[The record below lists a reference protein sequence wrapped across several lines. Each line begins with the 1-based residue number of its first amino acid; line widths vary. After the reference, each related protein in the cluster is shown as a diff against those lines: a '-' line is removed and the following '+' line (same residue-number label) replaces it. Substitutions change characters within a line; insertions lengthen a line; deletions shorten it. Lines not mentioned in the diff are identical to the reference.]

1 MHLSKAVVLWMALVA
16 VSSGQSSP
24 AVSANSADAAA
35 RLPVTRVILYKN
47 GVGYFEHAGHVR
59 GSQDVNVDFTT
70 AQLNDVLK
78 SLTVLDLG
86 KGRITGVSYN
96 SAAPLEKR
104 LGSLRLPVGENPTT
118 AQFLDALRG
127 ARVEIRSGS
136 LSASGRL
143 LSIEERE
150 VLTGHDA
157 PKGDGDDEKSGGRIG
172 LTQVSLVSDGGE
184 VRLFD
189 LTPSTS
195 VRVTER
201 EVNEE
206 VGKYLGLV
214 ASTRDQD
221 LRRMTISTAGDGERN
236 LLVSYIS
243 EVPVWK
249 STYRIVIPHEG
260 KPLLQGWAIVD
271 NTVGEDWK
279 DVELSLV
286 AGAPQSFVQELSQP
300 YYTRRPVVALPENA
314 MLSPQTHEATMEEA
328 APAPPPQPNSGGGV
342 LGGSNGV
349 LPHLAIPSR
358 ISNGGMEGLGA
369 GPGGGVGSGSGGG
382 FGPGV
387 GGGAGG
393 GASKKWLN
401 EDVDYIVTDKE
412 REAFGDSVGQS
423 RELGDLFEYKL
434 KDRVTIRKNQS
445 ALVPILQSRID
456 AEKVSVW
463 NPSES
468 SVLRALWVSNTSEL
482 TLDGGSFNVLEGD
495 AFAGEGLMDAI
506 KPGEKRILSYAAD
519 LGVLVDAKQ
528 KADNQ
533 RVTKVVIAHGTM
545 TQSTQERQEN
555 TYTIRNRDTSPRA
568 VVIEHPAR
576 PGWKLADDDAKPVES
591 SASFHRFRLTVDPKQ
606 TATLLVKEYR
616 PISNSYA
623 LTNVSD
629 SQIKFFIEQKMIN
642 AEVEKALRRILLQ
655 KNDIAG
661 LDALIAGRRTQVT
674 SISDDQQRVR
684 ENMKA
689 LKGSAEEKALVER
702 YVRELNEQEDRVQ
715 ALRSEISELQQ
726 KREAA
731 QSTLNGMIDALQME
745 ATL

>member
-1 MHLSKAVVLWMALVA
+1 MRSLHVA
-16 VSSGQSSP
+16 VLSLLLASISSGQLSFGQSS
-24 AVSANSADAAA
+24 NSQTAADSA
-35 RLPVTRVILYKN
+35 RLPVTRVVLYKN
-47 GVGYFEHAGHVR
+47 GVGYFEHAGRVR
-59 GSQDVNVDFTT
+59 DSQDVNVDFTT

-96 SAAPLEKR
+96 SNAPLERR
-104 LGSLRLPVGENPTT
+104 LGSLHLPVGENPTT

-127 ARVEIRSGS
+127 ARLEVRSGS
-136 LSASGRL
+136 ESASGRL
-143 LSIEERE
+143 LSIDERE
-150 VLTGHDA
+150 I
-157 PKGDGDDEKSGGRIG
+157 PIKGDQK
-172 LTQVSLVSDGGE
+172 VSIDQISIVSDSGE
-184 VRLFD
+184 VRVFELN
-189 LTPSTS
+189 PSTS
-195 VRVTER
+195 VRVAEKD
-201 EVNEE
+201 VNDE

-221 LRRMTISTAGDGERN
+221 VRRMTISTAGDGERN

-249 STYRIVIPHEG
+249 STYRIVIPNEG

-279 DVELSLV
+279 NVELSLV

-300 YYTRRPVVALPENA
+300 YYTRRPVVPLPQNA
-314 MLSPQTHEATMEEA
+314 MITPQTHEATMEDKTEIVNGELRTPTKM
-328 APAPPPQPNSGGGV
+328 PAGVAGGIPGAQYDMY
-342 LGGSNGV
+342 GAN
-349 LPHLAIPSR
+349 LAKGKP
-358 ISNGGMEGLGA
+358 GEGRGIGA
-369 GPGGGVGSGSGGG
+369 GNGGGVGGGV
-382 FGPGV
+382 FRVP
-387 GGGAGG
+387 APR
-393 GASKKWLN
+393 AN
-401 EDVDYIVTDKE
+401 AT
-412 REAFGDSVGQS
+412 EAAESLEAATTTAQA

-434 KDRVTIRKNQS
+434 QDRVTIRKNQS

-468 SVLRALWVSNTSEL
+468 AVLRALWVDNTSAL

-506 KPGEKRILSYAAD
+506 KPGEKRLLSYAAD

-528 KADNQ
+528 QSEKQ
-533 RVTKVVIAHGTM
+533 RVTKVIIAHGAM
-545 TQSTQERQEN
+545 MQSTQEREEH
-555 TYTIRNRDTSPRA
+555 TYTIRNRDTSPRT

-576 PGWKLADDDAKPVES
+576 AGWKLTDDAKPAES
-591 SASFHRFRLTVDPKQ
+591 SASFHRFRLAVEPKK
-606 TATLLVKEYR
+606 TETLVVKEYR
-616 PISNSYA
+616 PVTNSYQ
-623 LTNVSD
+623 LSNITD
-629 SQIKFFIEQKMIN
+629 DQIRFFLVQKMIN
-642 AEVEKALRRILLQ
+642 PEIEQALRKVIVQKNSVAALDAEVASRKS
-655 KNDIAG
+655 K
-661 LDALIAGRRTQVT
+661 
-674 SISDDQQRVR
+674 ISGISEDQQRVR

-715 ALRSEISELQQ
+715 SLHREMADLQQ

-731 QSTLNGMIDALQME
+731 QKTLNEMIEGLQME

>member
-1 MHLSKAVVLWMALVA
+1 MCSIKTVVLWLALAA
-16 VSSGQSSP
+16 VSSGQSPTP
-24 AVSANSADAAA
+24 ASLPDSAA

-96 SAAPLEKR
+96 SAAPLEHR
-104 LGSLRLPVGENPTT
+104 LGSLHLPVGENPST

-127 ARVEIRSGS
+127 ARMDVRNGS
-136 LSASGRL
+136 ESASGRL
-143 LSIEERE
+143 LSIEDRD
-150 VLTGHDA
+150 VAG
-157 PKGDGDDEKSGGRIG
+157 KGDQKIT
-172 LTQVSLVSDGGE
+172 LTQISLVSDGGE
-184 VRLFD
+184 VRIFD

-195 VRVTER
+195 VRVAEK

-221 LRRMTISTAGDGERN
+221 VRRMTISTAGEGERN

-249 STYRIVIPHEG
+249 STYRIVIPSDG

-314 MLSPQTHEATMEEA
+314 MLTPQTHEATMEVDVHNG
-328 APAPPPQPNSGGGV
+328 APRMASAGVVGGV
-342 LGGSNGV
+342 
-349 LPHLAIPSR
+349 
-358 ISNGGMEGLGA
+358 
-369 GPGGGVGSGSGGG
+369 PGGVHGGQMGGVISGIGSGSGGG
-382 FGPGV
+382 VGLGSGPGFGPNSV
-387 GGGAGG
+387 GGAGG
-393 GASKKWLN
+393 GVFGVGGAPRP
-401 EDVDYIVTDKE
+401 DATAMA
-412 REAFGDSVGQS
+412 EALEAGTTVGET

-463 NPSES
+463 NPSNS
-468 SVLRALWVSNTSEL
+468 SVLRALWVNNTSDL

-506 KPGEKRILSYAAD
+506 KPGEKRLMSYAAD
-519 LGVLVDAKQ
+519 LGILVDAKQ

-533 RVTKVVIAHGTM
+533 RVTRVIIAHGTM

-555 TYTIRNRDTSPRA
+555 TYTIRNRDTSTRA
-568 VVIEHPAR
+568 LVIEHPAR
-576 PGWKLADDDAKPVES
+576 PGWKLMDDEKPAES
-591 SASFHRFRLTVDPKQ
+591 SVSFHRFRLTVEPR
-606 TATLLVKEYR
+606 TTTTFVVKEYR
-616 PISNSYA
+616 PILNSYQ
-623 LTNVSD
+623 LTNVTD
-629 SQIKFFIEQKMIN
+629 NEIKFFLEQKMIN
-642 AEVEKALRRILLQ
+642 PEVEKALRRIVAQ
-655 KNDIAG
+655 KNDIAVIE
-661 LDALIAGRRTQVT
+661 AVITGRRSQVS

-684 ENMKA
+684 ENLKA
-689 LKGSAEEKALVER
+689 LKGSTEEKALVER
-702 YVRELNEQEDRVQ
+702 YVRQLTEQEDRVQ
-715 ALRSEISELQQ
+715 SLRREIAEMQQ
-726 KREAA
+726 KRDAA
-731 QSTLNGMIDALQME
+731 QSALNEMIGALQME
-745 ATL
+745 VTL

>member
-1 MHLSKAVVLWMALVA
+1 MRSMKTAALWLALAA
-16 VSSGQSSP
+16 VSSGRFSLGQSSFGKLSLGQSSTP
-24 AVSANSADAAA
+24 GPSANLAA
-35 RLPVTRVILYKN
+35 RLPVTHVILYKN
-47 GVGYFEHAGHVR
+47 GVGYFEHAGRVH

-96 SAAPLEKR
+96 SAAPLERR

-127 ARVEIRSGS
+127 ARLEVRSGS
-136 LSASGRL
+136 ESASGRL
-143 LSIEERE
+143 LSIEERDLPGK
-150 VLTGHDA
+150 VDQKITV
-157 PKGDGDDEKSGGRIG
+157 
-172 LTQVSLVSDGGE
+172 TQISVVSESGE

-195 VRVTER
+195 VRVAEK

-206 VGKYLGLV
+206 VGKYLGLI

-221 LRRMTISTAGDGERN
+221 VRRMTISTAGDGERS

-249 STYRIVIPHEG
+249 STYRIVIPSEG

-271 NTVGEDWK
+271 NTVGEDWN

-314 MLSPQTHEATMEEA
+314 MLTPQTHEATIQPQTVVVNGQLA
-328 APAPPPQPNSGGGV
+328 SPAMIAGGV
-342 LGGSNGV
+342 PGGVPGGS
-349 LPHLAIPSR
+349 
-358 ISNGGMEGLGA
+358 M
-369 GPGGGVGSGSGGG
+369 GGVIGGVASGVPQAQSSSGSGGG
-382 FGPGV
+382 V
-387 GGGAGG
+387 GGGNFKAWIARPDATEVAENLESG
-393 GASKKWLN
+393 
-401 EDVDYIVTDKE
+401 TT
-412 REAFGDSVGQS
+412 VGET

-463 NPSES
+463 NPSQS
-468 SVLRALWVSNTSEL
+468 SVLRALWVNNTSNL
-482 TLDGGSFNVLEGD
+482 TLDGGSFNVLED
-495 AFAGEGLMDAI
+495 AAFAGEGLMDAI
-506 KPGEKRILSYAAD
+506 KPGEKRLLSYAAD
-519 LGVLVDAKQ
+519 LGVLVNAKQ

-533 RVTKVVIAHGTM
+533 RVTKVIIEHGLM
-545 TQSTQERQEN
+545 TQSTEERQEN
-555 TYTIRNRDTSPRA
+555 TYTIRNRDASPRE

-576 PGWKLADDDAKPVES
+576 PGWKLTDNEKPAES
-591 SASFHRFRLTVDPKQ
+591 SASFHRFRITVEPRK
-606 TATLLVKEYR
+606 TTTLLVKEYR
-616 PISNSYA
+616 PISNRYQLS
-623 LTNVSD
+623 NVTD
-629 SQIKFFIEQKMIN
+629 NDIKFFLDQKMIN
-642 AEVEKALRRILLQ
+642 ADVEKALRRIVAQ
-655 KNDIAG
+655 KNDITVLEAV
-661 LDALIAGRRTQVT
+661 ITGRRAQVS

-715 ALRSEISELQQ
+715 SLRREIAETQQ
-726 KREAA
+726 KRDTA
-731 QSTLNGMIDALQME
+731 QGALQGMIEALQME

>member
-1 MHLSKAVVLWMALVA
+1 MRSMKTAVLWFALAA
-16 VSSGQSSP
+16 VLSGEASLSQSLTPGSSP
-24 AVSANSADAAA
+24 DPAA

-47 GVGYFEHAGHVR
+47 GVGYFEHSGHVR

-96 SAAPLEKR
+96 SAAPLERR

-127 ARVEIRSGS
+127 ARLEVRNGS
-136 LSASGRL
+136 ESASGRL
-143 LSIEERE
+143 LSIEDRE
-150 VLTGHDA
+150 VPG
-157 PKGDGDDEKSGGRIG
+157 KGDQKIT
-172 LTQVSLVSDGGE
+172 LTQISVVSDGGE

-189 LTPSTS
+189 LTPSTG
-195 VRVTER
+195 VRVAEK
-201 EVNEE
+201 EVIEE

-221 LRRMTISTAGDGERN
+221 VRRMTISTAGDAERN

-249 STYRIVIPHEG
+249 STYRIVIPTEG

-279 DVELSLV
+279 DVELLLV

-314 MLSPQTHEATMEEA
+314 MLTPQTHEATIDGQGDIVKDELRSPKTVATGVVGGVPGGVPGGSMGGVIGGIVS
-328 APAPPPQPNSGGGV
+328 PAPKTAPVDIGTNTASRV
-342 LGGSNGV
+342 RAALGRPDATAVAEN
-349 LPHLAIPSR
+349 L
-358 ISNGGMEGLGA
+358 EA
-369 GPGGGVGSGSGGG
+369 GTTVG
-382 FGPGV
+382 
-387 GGGAGG
+387 
-393 GASKKWLN
+393 
-401 EDVDYIVTDKE
+401 ET
-412 REAFGDSVGQS
+412 
-423 RELGDLFEYKL
+423 RELGDLFEYQL

-463 NPSES
+463 NPSDS
-468 SVLRALWVSNTSEL
+468 SVLRALWVNNTTDL

-506 KPGEKRILSYAAD
+506 KPGEKRLMSYAAD

-533 RVTKVVIAHGTM
+533 RVTKVTIAHGAM

-555 TYTIRNRDTSPRA
+555 TYTIRNRDTSSR
-568 VVIEHPAR
+568 VLMIEHPAR
-576 PGWKLADDDAKPVES
+576 PGWKLMDDEKPAES
-591 SASFHRFRLTVDPKQ
+591 SASFHRFRLTLEPKK
-606 TATLLVKEYR
+606 TTTLVVKEYR
-616 PISNSYA
+616 PIMNSYQ
-623 LTNVSD
+623 LTNLTD
-629 SQIKFFIEQKMIN
+629 NQIKFFLEQKMIN
-642 AEVEKALRRILLQ
+642 PDVEKTLRRIVAQ
-655 KNDIAG
+655 KNDIAVIE
-661 LDALIAGRRTQVT
+661 AVITGRRSQVS

-715 ALRSEISELQQ
+715 ALRREIGEMQQ
-726 KREAA
+726 KRDAA
-731 QSTLNGMIDALQME
+731 QSTLNGMIEVLQME
-745 ATL
+745 VTL

>member
-1 MHLSKAVVLWMALVA
+1 MRFFATAALWLALA
-16 VSSGQSSP
+16 SFLPGRSLLGQSTSTQPSNP
-24 AVSANSADAAA
+24 AAAEPSA

-47 GVGYFEHAGHVR
+47 GVGYFEHSGHVR
-59 GSQDVNVDFTT
+59 GNQDVNVDFTT

-96 SAAPLEKR
+96 STAPLEHR

-127 ARVEIRSGS
+127 ARVEVHSGS
-136 LSASGRL
+136 ATATGRL
-143 LSIEERE
+143 LSIEERA
-150 VLTGHDA
+150 LQGKNA
-157 PKGDGDDEKSGGRIG
+157 ANDGSDGQKATV
-172 LTQVSLVSDGGE
+172 TQVSLVSDGGE
-184 VRLFD
+184 VRVFD

-195 VRVTER
+195 VRVTEKD
-201 EVNEE
+201 VNEE
-206 VGKYLGLV
+206 VGKYLGVV

-221 LRRMTISTAGDGERN
+221 LRRMTISTAGNGERD
-236 LLVSYIS
+236 LLISYIS

-249 STYRIVIPHEG
+249 STYRIVIPNDG

-279 DVELSLV
+279 NVELSLI

-300 YYTRRPVVALPENA
+300 YYTRRPVVPLPENA
-314 MLSPQTHEATMEEA
+314 MLTPQTHEATMEAEVVNGMA
-328 APAPPPQPNSGGGV
+328 APAVGVVGGVPGGVPGRIIGGSGGGI
-342 LGGSNGV
+342 GTGNG
-349 LPHLAIPSR
+349 P
-358 ISNGGMEGLGA
+358 
-369 GPGGGVGSGSGGG
+369 G

-387 GGGAGG
+387 SGGTGGGIFRNSAPPPPAAPRPDATEIAESLEEG
-393 GASKKWLN
+393 
-401 EDVDYIVTDKE
+401 TT
-412 REAFGDSVGQS
+412 VGQS
-423 RELGDLFEYKL
+423 QEVGDLFEYKL

-468 SVLRALWVSNTSEL
+468 SVLRALWVDNTSNL

-506 KPGEKRILSYAAD
+506 KPGEKRLLSYAAD
-519 LGVLVDAKQ
+519 LGVLVDSKQ
-528 KADNQ
+528 KSDNQ
-533 RVTKVVIAHGTM
+533 RVTKVIIQHGVM

-555 TYTIRNRDTSPRA
+555 TYTIRNRDTSPRTL
-568 VVIEHPAR
+568 VIEHPAR
-576 PGWKLADDDAKPVES
+576 VGWKLTDDDPKTAES
-591 SASFHRFRLTVDPKQ
+591 SASFHRFRLTLEPKK
-606 TATLLVKEYR
+606 TTSLIVKEYR
-616 PISNSYA
+616 PVTNRYM
-623 LTNVSD
+623 LTNVGD
-629 SQIKFFIEQKMIN
+629 NEIKFFLEQKMIN
-642 AEVEKALRRILLQ
+642 ADVEKALRQVLSQ
-655 KNDIAG
+655 KNDIAVI
-661 LDALIAGRRTQVT
+661 DAIISGRRAEE
-674 SISDDQQRVR
+674 SNISEDQKRLR

-702 YVRELNEQEDRVQ
+702 YVHELNEQEDHVQ
-715 ALRSEISELQQ
+715 TLRKDISNLQQ
-726 KREAA
+726 KRDAA
-731 QSTLNGMIDALQME
+731 QSKLNGMIESLQME

>member
-1 MHLSKAVVLWMALVA
+1 MRFSKTAVLWLTLVA
-16 VSSGQSSP
+16 VSSGQSSTPP
-24 AVSANSADAAA
+24 ANPADPAA

-47 GVGYFEHAGHVR
+47 GVGYFEHAGQVR

-96 SAAPLEKR
+96 SAAPLERR
-104 LGSLRLPVGENPTT
+104 LGSLHLPVGENPTT

-127 ARVEIRSGS
+127 ARLEVRNGS
-136 LSASGRL
+136 ESAVGRL
-143 LSIEERE
+143 LSVEDRD
-150 VLTGHDA
+150 VPG
-157 PKGDGDDEKSGGRIG
+157 KGDQKIT
-172 LTQVSLVSDGGE
+172 LTQISVVSDGGD
-184 VRLFD
+184 VRIFD

-195 VRVTER
+195 VRVAEK

-221 LRRMTISTAGDGERN
+221 VRRMTISTAGDGERN

-249 STYRIVIPHEG
+249 STYRIVIPTEG

-300 YYTRRPVVALPENA
+300 YYTRRPVVELPENA
-314 MLSPQTHEATMEEA
+314 MLTPQTHEATIEG
-328 APAPPPQPNSGGGV
+328 QPEIVNGELRSAGKIPTGVVGGV
-342 LGGSNGV
+342 
-349 LPHLAIPSR
+349 
-358 ISNGGMEGLGA
+358 
-369 GPGGGVGSGSGGG
+369 PGGVAGGQRGGVIGGIASGSGGG
-382 FGPGV
+382 V
-387 GGGAGG
+387 
-393 GASKKWLN
+393 GAS
-401 EDVDYIVTDKE
+401 VF
-412 REAFGDSVGQS
+412 REIGAPPPAAPRPDATVVAETLESATTVGAT

-463 NPSES
+463 NPSDT
-468 SVLRALWVSNTSEL
+468 SVLRALWVNNTSDL

-506 KPGEKRILSYAAD
+506 KPGEKRIMSYAAD

-528 KADNQ
+528 RADNQ
-533 RVTKVVIAHGTM
+533 HVTRVTIAHGTM

-555 TYTIRNRDTSPRA
+555 TYTIRNRDTSSRT

-576 PGWKLADDDAKPVES
+576 PGWKLTDDEKPVES
-591 SASFHRFRLTVDPKQ
+591 SASFHRFRLTVEPNK
-606 TATLLVKEYR
+606 TTTLLVREYR
-616 PISNSYA
+616 PIMNNYQ
-623 LTNVSD
+623 LTNLTD
-629 SQIKFFIEQKMIN
+629 SQIKFFLNQKMIN
-642 AEVEKALRRILLQ
+642 PDVEKALRRIVAE
-655 KNDIAG
+655 KNDIA
-661 LDALIAGRRTQVT
+661 AIEAVITGRRAQVS

-715 ALRSEISELQQ
+715 ALRREIADLQQ
-726 KREAA
+726 KRDVS
-731 QSTLNGMIDALQME
+731 QSTLNGMIEALQME
-745 ATL
+745 VTL

>member
-1 MHLSKAVVLWMALVA
+1 MRSMKTAALWLALAA
-16 VSSGQSSP
+16 VSSGRFSLGQSSFGKSSLGQSSTRGP
-24 AVSANSADAAA
+24 SADLAA
-35 RLPVTRVILYKN
+35 RLPVTHVILYKN
-47 GVGYFEHAGHVR
+47 GVGYFEHAGHVH

-96 SAAPLEKR
+96 SAAPLERR

-127 ARVEIRSGS
+127 ARLEVRSGS
-136 LSASGRL
+136 ESASGRL
-143 LSIEERE
+143 LSIEERD
-150 VLTGHDA
+150 L
-157 PKGDGDDEKSGGRIG
+157 PGRVDQKITV
-172 LTQVSLVSDGGE
+172 TQISVVSESGE

-195 VRVTER
+195 VRVAEK

-221 LRRMTISTAGDGERN
+221 VRRMTISTAGDGERS

-249 STYRIVIPHEG
+249 STYRIVIPSEG

-300 YYTRRPVVALPENA
+300 YYTRRPVVAMPENA
-314 MLSPQTHEATMEEA
+314 MLTPQTHEATIEQQA
-328 APAPPPQPNSGGGV
+328 VVVNGQLASPAMGVVGGV
-342 LGGSNGV
+342 PGGVASGSMGGV
-349 LPHLAIPSR
+349 I
-358 ISNGGMEGLGA
+358 GGVVSGVPQAQMGA
-369 GPGGGVGSGSGGG
+369 GS
-382 FGPGV
+382 

-393 GASKKWLN
+393 GKFKAWLARPDATEVAEN
-401 EDVDYIVTDKE
+401 LESGTT
-412 REAFGDSVGQS
+412 VGET

-468 SVLRALWVSNTSEL
+468 SVLRALWVNNTSNL
-482 TLDGGSFNVLEGD
+482 T
-495 AFAGEGLMDAI
+495 DAI
-506 KPGEKRILSYAAD
+506 KPGEKRLLSYAAD
-519 LGVLVDAKQ
+519 LGVLVNAKQ

-533 RVTKVVIAHGTM
+533 RVTKVIIEHGLM
-545 TQSTQERQEN
+545 TQSTEERQEN
-555 TYTIRNRDTSPRA
+555 TYTIRNRDASARE
-568 VVIEHPAR
+568 VVIEHPVR
-576 PGWKLADDDAKPVES
+576 PGWKLTDDEKPVES
-591 SASFHRFRLTVDPKQ
+591 SASFHRFRLTVEPKK
-606 TATLLVKEYR
+606 TTTLLVKEYR
-616 PISNSYA
+616 PISSRYQLSN
-623 LTNVSD
+623 LTDND
-629 SQIKFFIEQKMIN
+629 IKFFLDQKMIN
-642 AEVEKALRRILLQ
+642 ADLEKALRRIVAQ
-655 KNDIAG
+655 KNDIAV
-661 LDALIAGRRTQVT
+661 LEAVITGRRAQVS

-715 ALRSEISELQQ
+715 SLRREIAETQQ
-726 KREAA
+726 KRDTA
-731 QSTLNGMIDALQME
+731 QGALQGMIEALQME

>member
-1 MHLSKAVVLWMALVA
+1 MKTVALCLTLA
-16 VSSGQSSP
+16 AISSGQFSLGQSPRPASSDP
-24 AVSANSADAAA
+24 AA
-35 RLPVTRVILYKN
+35 LPVTRVILYKN
-47 GVGYFEHAGHVR
+47 GVGYFEHAGRVR

-96 SAAPLEKR
+96 SAAPLERR

-127 ARVEIRSGS
+127 ARMEVRNRSE
-136 LSASGRL
+136 SASGRL
-143 LSIEERE
+143 LSIEDRE
-150 VLTGHDA
+150 MPG
-157 PKGDGDDEKSGGRIG
+157 KGDQKIT
-172 LTQVSLVSDGGE
+172 LTQISVVSDGGE
-184 VRLFD
+184 VRIFD

-195 VRVTER
+195 VRVAEK

-221 LRRMTISTAGDGERN
+221 VRRMTISTAGDGERN

-249 STYRIVIPHEG
+249 STYRIVIPAAG

-271 NTVGEDWK
+271 NTVGEDWNH
-279 DVELSLV
+279 VELSLI

-300 YYTRRPVVALPENA
+300 YYTRRPVIALPENA
-314 MLSPQTHEATMEEA
+314 MLTPQTHEATMEQAEVVNGQLA
-328 APAPPPQPNSGGGV
+328 SPGKLPAMASEGVVGGV
-342 LGGSNGV
+342 AGGIASG
-349 LPHLAIPSR
+349 S
-358 ISNGGMEGLGA
+358 
-369 GPGGGVGSGSGGG
+369 GGGVGSGRGSGFGLGSSGGG
-382 FGPGV
+382 I
-387 GGGAGG
+387 GGG
-393 GASKKWLN
+393 
-401 EDVDYIVTDKE
+401 VF
-412 REAFGDSVGQS
+412 RVGVPPPVALPRPDATAMAENLES
-423 RELGDLFEYKL
+423 GTTVGETRELGDLFEYKL

-463 NPSES
+463 NPSDS
-468 SVLRALWVSNTSEL
+468 SVLRALWVNNTSEL
-482 TLDGGSFNVLEGD
+482 TLDGGSFNVLDGD

-506 KPGEKRILSYAAD
+506 KPGELRLLSYAAD

-533 RVTKVVIAHGTM
+533 RVTKVIIAHGMM

-555 TYTIRNRDTSPRA
+555 TYTIHNRDTSTRA
-568 VVIEHPAR
+568 LVIEHPAR
-576 PGWKLADDDAKPVES
+576 LGWKLTDDDAKPAES
-591 SASFHRFRLTVDPKQ
+591 SASFHRFRLNVQPKQ
-606 TATLLVKEYR
+606 TATLVVKEYR
-616 PISNSYA
+616 PITNSYL
-623 LTNVSD
+623 LTNVTDDEVKYFLS
-629 SQIKFFIEQKMIN
+629 QKMIN
-642 AEVEKALRRILLQ
+642 PDVEKALRRIVAQ
-655 KNDIAG
+655 KNDIAV
-661 LDALIAGRRTQVT
+661 LESVITGRRAQVS
-674 SISDDQQRVR
+674 SISEDQQRLR

-702 YVRELNEQEDRVQ
+702 YVRELTEQEDRVQ
-715 ALRSEISELQQ
+715 SLRREIAEMQQ
-726 KREAA
+726 NRDAA
-731 QSTLNGMIDALQME
+731 QSALNGMIEALQME
-745 ATL
+745 VTL